1 MNEDQSNLES
11 QETWARELFT
21 GLSPVEPTFS
31 EAELMFR
38 AGEAAGVQRAA
49 EKQRQTRRQGILAS
63 LGSALVGG
71 VATWF
76 VMSLILNQEPAM
88 PSPVPSG
95 TQWTEHQESS
105 EMQLASDQTTPVV
118 EPQVSASEPRA
129 AASGRWAMMMQVLEP
144 ALQPETS
151 SVEPPSAIEQPEVN
165 PETPYRNEKGTTQ
178 YELRRQWLTSL
189 SGDLT

>member
-1 MNEDQSNLES
+1 MNEDNANLES
-11 QETWARELFT
+11 QESWARELFT

-63 LGSALVGG
+63 LGSALAGG

-76 VMSLILNQEPAM
+76 VMSLTLDQEPTM

-95 TQWTEHQESS
+95 TQWTEHRESN
-105 EMQLASDQTTPVV
+105 EMQLVSEETTNAAL
-118 EPQVSASEPRA
+118 PQDSAAEPRQTET
-129 AASGRWAMMMQVLEP
+129 GRWAMMMQAIEP
-144 ALQPETS
+144 KQPPQS
-151 SVEPPSAIEQPEVN
+151 SSTEQPEVN
-165 PETPYRNEKGTTQ
+165 PEALDRNEKGTTQ

-189 SGDLT
+189 SGDVT